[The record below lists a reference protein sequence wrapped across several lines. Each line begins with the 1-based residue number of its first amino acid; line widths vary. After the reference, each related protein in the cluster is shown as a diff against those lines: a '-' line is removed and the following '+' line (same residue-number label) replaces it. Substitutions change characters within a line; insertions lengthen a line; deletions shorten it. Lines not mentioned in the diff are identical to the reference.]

1 MVEEIQN
8 KIQLEV
14 DKYKAVQKGECVS
27 RVVYRGLT

>member
-14 DKYKAVQKGECVS
+14 DKYKAVQKGEFGEGGV
-27 RVVYRGLT
+27 

>member
-14 DKYKAVQKGECVS
+14 DEYKAVQKGE
-27 RVVYRGLT
+27 RVWSYIVA